1 MYFQNSPLSERYF
14 YIQAYFYVTVT
25 RNFER
30 FQYFNFETNFQ
41 KNEYSFLDQSTETEK
56 ATFPYKTALSEAN
69 VKTNRMGSTKWV
81 YHKERSFA
89 SNF

>member
-1 MYFQNSPLSERYF
+1 M
-14 YIQAYFYVTVT
+14 TVT